1 MSDIVNV
8 KDMYK
13 SFFGAVALDGMNF
26 SIGEGEVHSL
36 IGENG
41 CGKSTM
47 IKVISGFHTF
57 DKGHLYINGKE
68 YEKITPIESMGEG
81 IQVIYQDFSLFPKMT
96 IAENITMYDAV
107 KKNNKFVN
115 WNKMRADAKKA
126 LDRIKFDIDIDKYV
140 YELNVAQ
147 KQMVA
152 ICRAIAQ
159 DAKLIIMD
167 EPTTA
172 LTSMEIEN
180 LFKMVGR
187 LKSSGVSVLF
197 VSHKLDEVLKISDN
211 ITVMRNGKNVYES
224 NGESL
229 SKEELIY
236 HMTGKKISE
245 ERFNF
250 VKTSDEPLMQVKDYC
265 MKNRFTDINFS
276 LYKGEILGITGLLGC
291 GRNELAKSLFG
302 IMPATSGSIE
312 INGKDIGIIKNVQQS
327 LKYDIGYVPEDRI
340 TEGLHMEQTIADNS
354 ISRIIGTLVGKNRLL
369 DKKKVQEKKDE
380 ILSLVHITGMR
391 PLNPVKSLSGG
402 NQQKIVLAKWLAAN
416 PQILILNSPT
426 VGVDVNAK
434 SEIHNII
441 KNLAAKSSIG
451 IIVISDDI
459 PELMYLCNRVLIM
472 KKGHITGES
481 IIKETS
487 MEKLEACIEAN
498 DKEAWEVS

>member
-250 VKTSDEPLMQVKDYC
+250 SISSSIIIFRPESEGI
-265 MKNRFTDINFS
+265 FI
-276 LYKGEILGITGLLGC
+276 IL
-291 GRNELAKSLFG
+291 S
-302 IMPATSGSIE
+302 S
-312 INGKDIGIIKNVQQS
+312 
-327 LKYDIGYVPEDRI
+327 
-340 TEGLHMEQTIADNS
+340 TEGTSTVA
-354 ISRIIGTLVGKNRLL
+354 
-369 DKKKVQEKKDE
+369 KVF
-380 ILSLVHITGMR
+380 
-391 PLNPVKSLSGG
+391 
-402 NQQKIVLAKWLAAN
+402 
-416 PQILILNSPT
+416 
-426 VGVDVNAK
+426 
-434 SEIHNII
+434 
-441 KNLAAKSSIG
+441 SSF
-451 IIVISDDI
+451 S
-459 PELMYLCNRVLIM
+459 
-472 KKGHITGES
+472 S
-481 IIKETS
+481 IIKPIF
-487 MEKLEACIEAN
+487 KLLFKIN
-498 DKEAWEVS
+498 GNEVLLSINIGVITGKIFL